1 MNYTVSW
8 KCPTSFDS
16 QAVGCV
22 NQVRQ
27 SGKTYRICC
36 KQFLSRQ
43 PKTWTHN
50 HVMTIIFKNKINT
63 YIINIS
69 AVRIQHLHRSWS
81 ELLHGPLYFCI
92 CAIIRILASF
102 AWLFASQ
109 FSAIELLPGTMS
121 TMSRSLKSELGKM
134 LRGNSYRKHAK
145 AHTIYLGGAL
155 VTLDIKQGGFGWVGR
170 GFCFPTSDFWR
181 FCEKKI

>member
-1 MNYTVSW
+1 MPHLIW
-8 KCPTSFDS
+8 LTSRWMCKSGAPKWQNISDLLQTISFQAAQNMDS
-16 QAVGCV
+16 QPCHDD
-22 NQVRQ
+22 NFQ
-27 SGKTYRICC
+27 
-36 KQFLSRQ
+36 KQ
-43 PKTWTHN
+43 
-50 HVMTIIFKNKINT
+50 INT